1 MDLTSI
7 REAAL
12 NQLQGAIGLNSLRIQ
27 NHIYGCYVVMEDISQ
42 GLMTVEDGKLIGS
55 KISFDLSERFEEIG
69 VRFGFLADTK
79 LILEDCLA
87 EYKREWLALLVE
99 LSKSHSVDKSDA
111 VEDTINEIIV
121 REIKADDAFF
131 VNAIDTGMLPHEW
144 LDRAISLLTGRAL
157 SSPVAVTSLSSDSV
171 PLTAAPSQEEEVP
184 VEDTAIT
191 HAHTEKV
198 IHHSTK
204 RKPLASTRRHKE
216 AVTTVVSKK
225 KWLNITRRHHTS
237 K

>member
-1 MDLTSI
+1 MDLALI
-7 REAAL
+7 RNAAL
-12 NQLQGAIGLNSLRIQ
+12 NQLHNATGLNSLKIQ

-42 GLMTVEDGKLIGS
+42 GSLTVEGGKLIGS
-55 KISFDLSERFEEIG
+55 KISFDLEERFEELG

-87 EYKREWLALLVE
+87 EYKREWLALFVE
-99 LSKSHSVDKSDA
+99 LSKSRSVDKSDA
-111 VEDTINEIIV
+111 VEDAINEIIV
-121 REIKADDAFF
+121 REIKSEDAFF

-144 LDRAISLLTGRAL
+144 LDKAISLLTGRAL
-157 SSPVAVTSLSSDSV
+157 SSPVKPPIEEST
-171 PLTAAPSQEEEVP
+171 QEDEVP

-204 RKPLASTRRHKE
+204 RKPLATTRRHKE
-216 AVTTVVSKK
+216 SVDTAIPKK
-225 KWLNITRRHHTS
+225 KWLNVTRRHHSS